1 VAAAARRWPA
11 ATAVVEVPTGRSET
25 HRSLAGLVARRAA
38 EVTDVLPPADGGG
51 LRPVVAVE
59 HGSPEGVDLLV
70 DLLAVA
76 AAGAVALVRNPT
88 QPPAP
93 WQRQCRAAGP
103 VVALRPEGPRRVDP
117 GPGTRDLSPDT
128 YQLVATSGSTGTP
141 KLVQLTQPG
150 TLAAAAVYRR
160 RVAVRP
166 GEAVAV
172 PQSLATV
179 GALPSGVLPALL
191 SGGTAVLG
199 HGWGVR
205 TFLDTLTGHRAVFAM
220 AVTGWWQACLAA
232 PWPALPALRVLGV
245 GGSPWHHLLSDLR
258 RRLPHAEVLGNY
270 GLTETHGPALQAST
284 GEVADVTGIAGRPV
298 PGLEA
303 EVRDD
308 AGAAM
313 APGERGMLW
322 LRGSLVTPGYARRGA
337 AGEDDRDGAG
347 RDGAGRDGAGWW
359 CTGDVA
365 VRGPDGWFRVVDRAD
380 DLVNVAGRKVYPAE
394 VEAVLRG
401 VPGVVDCAVV
411 RSDSPVEQRLLGA
424 FVVTGGTG
432 FNRAAARR
440 AVREQVGSHA
450 LPARLDVVSELPR
463 TGSGKVDREALRRR
477 LSAPAAR

>member
-1 VAAAARRWPA
+1 PA
-11 ATAVVEVPTGRSET
+11 
-25 HRSLAGLVARRAA
+25 H
-38 EVTDVLPPADGGG
+38 
-51 LRPVVAVE
+51 
-59 HGSPEGVDLLV
+59 
-70 DLLAVA
+70 
-76 AAGAVALVRNPT
+76 
-88 QPPAP
+88 PPAP

-117 GPGTRDLSPDT
+117 GPGTRDLHPDT
-128 YQLVATSGSTGTP
+128 CQLVATSGSTGAP

-160 RVAVRP
+160 RVAVHP

-205 TFLDTLTGHRAVFAM
+205 TFLDALTGHRAVFAM
-220 AVTGWWQACLAA
+220 AVTGWWQACLAV

-245 GGSPWHHLLSDLR
+245 GGSPWHHLLPDLR

-270 GLTETHGPALQAST
+270 GLTETHGPALQVST
-284 GEVADVTGIAGRPV
+284 GEVTDVTGIAGRPV

-303 EVRDD
+303 EVRDG
-308 AGAAM
+308 AGAAA

-322 LRGSLVTPGYARRGA
+322 LRGPLVTPGYVGWDA
-337 AGEDDRDGAG
+337 
-347 RDGAGRDGAGWW
+347 AGRDGAGWW
-359 CTGDVA
+359 RTGDVA
-365 VRGPDGWFRVVDRAD
+365 VRGADGWFRVVDRAD

-394 VEAVLRG
+394 VEAVLRA

-411 RSDSPVEQRLLGA
+411 RSDGAVEQRLLGA
-424 FVVTGGTG
+424 FVVTGATG
-432 FNRAAARR
+432 FDRAAARR

-450 LPARLDVVSELPR
+450 LPTRLDVVPELPR

-477 LSAPAAR
+477 LSAPATGDGLTTRTPSSSS